1 LIWVEV
7 TAFNCVVCLDG
18 NTLALVIVN
27 QGSGRMA
34 NVAIKANTSAAA
46 ALDEWLHQ
54 RDQKQVV
61 VAINGRRHPQLQTA
75 EVIAICKKLN
85 INIMPV
91 TAAQE
96 TAVETMNNM
105 ASAAM
110 RLGRLPNYLWW
121 RAQIDAC

>member
-1 LIWVEV
+1 MEV
-7 TAFNCVVCLDG
+7 TEFNCVVCLNR

-27 QGSGRMA
+27 QDSGRMA

-46 ALDEWLHQ
+46 ALDEWLHR
-54 RDQKQVV
+54 RDQKQAV

-75 EVIAICKKLN
+75 EVITICKNRN

-91 TAAQE
+91 SAAQE
-96 TAVETMNNM
+96 TAVETMNDM

-110 RLGRLPNYLWW
+110 RLG
-121 RAQIDAC
+121 